1 MKSIRTAQAEF
12 TRTAFRTL
20 NSVVKP
26 AVIAGA
32 GNPFPVGGGAIV
44 LEVTGR
50 VSRKPRQ
57 VPLLATRLGNK
68 VMVSTVRSN
77 SQWVRNIEVDPNV
90 VVHLCGRRRA
100 ATAEVRRGTLNVVTI
115 SLS

>member
-1 MKSIRTAQAEF
+1 
-12 TRTAFRTL
+12 
-20 NSVVKP
+20 
-26 AVIAGA
+26 
-32 GNPFPVGGGAIV
+32 
-44 LEVTGR
+44 
-50 VSRKPRQ
+50 

-100 ATAEVRRGTLNVVTI
+100 ATAEVTRGTLNVVTI